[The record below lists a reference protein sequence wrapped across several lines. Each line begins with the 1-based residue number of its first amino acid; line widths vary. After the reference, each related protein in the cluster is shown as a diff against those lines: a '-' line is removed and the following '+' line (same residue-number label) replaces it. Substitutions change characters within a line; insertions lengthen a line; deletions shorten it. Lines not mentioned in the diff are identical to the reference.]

1 MIRFLSFCIL
11 TLLSLA
17 VSAQNN
23 ILLLQKNKRTV
34 KTLFEGKYIA
44 FDTKQ
49 NSYASGIIT
58 KIKADTIYIR
68 HFEILRS
75 ATEYGGVYFDTSFRY
90 TTAVHIKDIGAV
102 HRFRSMMGYSNAGFL
117 LMIAGGGVMVLGAVN
132 GLYRKESIGDWYKP
146 SGFISAGVLAGT
158 GYFLR
163 RAAKKKFVIGRK
175 YQLKILS
182 IN

>member
-1 MIRFLSFCIL
+1 MIRFLFFCLLIL
-11 TLLSLA
+11 SAFT

-23 ILLLQKNKRTV
+23 ILLLRKHNKTF

-49 NSYASGIIT
+49 KSYASGIIT
-58 KIKADTIYIR
+58 KIGKDTIYIR
-68 HFEILRS
+68 HFEILKS

-90 TTAVHIKDIGAV
+90 TTAIHIKDIGAI
-102 HRFRSMMGYSNAGFL
+102 HPFRSMSGYANTGFM

-132 GLYRKESIGDWYKP
+132 GIYRKENIGEWYKP

-158 GYFLR
+158 GYLLR
-163 RAAKKKFVIGRK
+163 RASKKKYVIGKK

>member
-1 MIRFLSFCIL
+1 MIRFLSLSIL
-11 TLLSLA
+11 IVLSLS

-23 ILLLQKNKRTV
+23 ILLLRKNNRTV

-49 NSYASGIIT
+49 RSYASGIIT
-58 KIKADTIYIR
+58 KIGKDTIYIR
-68 HFEILRS
+68 HFEIVRTG
-75 ATEYGGVYFDTSFRY
+75 TEYGGVYFDTSFRY
-90 TTAVHIKDIGAV
+90 TTAIHIKDIGAI
-102 HRFRSMMGYSNAGFL
+102 HPFRSMRGYANSGFM

-132 GLYRKESIGDWYKP
+132 GLYRNESIGDWYKP
-146 SGFISAGVLAGT
+146 SGFITAGVLAGT
-158 GYFLR
+158 GYLLR
-163 RAAKKKFVIGRK
+163 RASKKKFVIGRK